1 MCHGGHLARVVAR
14 QVWRSEFLRI
24 TRSHKESAVSYTGC
38 LAPPSRSIA
47 LSSILWLLVLA
58 SLPGCALIPDIK
70 HKPALINPFPQLQT
84 IAVVPFFNQSEEP
97 TLSGERV
104 ALAYMNELQAIRGF
118 EVLPL
123 GAVKTKLG
131 EYMQEFGPPS
141 DDEGFQQFAQ
151 FLGVDAVLV
160 GSITDYDAYY
170 PPRMTMAVKWYAA
183 NPGFHPVLPGYGL
196 PWGTTEEKHIPRWV
210 HQESQRALARA
221 QLETQLPEPEPIMPE
236 DRDGYRI
243 RYGDDTDP
251 QDDVGAETVGGA
263 LELTSSF
270 ASEVRPA
277 AGEQMV
283 GEDGQLLQF
292 DSYEQIDV
300 YPEDWPDPRG
310 FIPDSPMKQ
319 RPKYM
324 AQSAPI
330 IEHMRSFNGH
340 DEDFTEQLAEYF
352 YYRDDARFGGWQA
365 YLQRSEDF
373 IRFCCYLHLSET
385 LIARGGLDESPL
397 IFRWPIDRY
406 TR

>member
-1 MCHGGHLARVVAR
+1 MSNA
-14 QVWRSEFLRI
+14 
-24 TRSHKESAVSYTGC
+24 GC
-38 LAPPSRSIA
+38 LASPSKLIA
-47 LSSILWLLVLA
+47 MKFILWLLAIVA
-58 SLPGCALIPDIK
+58 MPGCALIPDIK
-70 HKPALINPFPQLQT
+70 HKPELMNPFPQLRSV
-84 IAVVPFFNQSEEP
+84 AVLPFFNQSEEP

-104 ALAYMNELQAIRGF
+104 ALAYMNELQEIRGF

-123 GAVKTKLG
+123 GAVKTKFQ
-131 EYMQEFGPPS
+131 EYMQEYGPPS
-141 DDEGFQQFAQ
+141 TDAGFQQFAQ

-170 PPRMTMAVKWYAA
+170 PPRMTMAVKWYAS

-221 QLETQLPEPEPIMPE
+221 QLDTQSPEPEPIMPE
-236 DRDGYRI
+236 DREGYRT
-243 RYGDDTDP
+243 RYGDESDP
-251 QDDVGAETVGGA
+251 QSDQGVQTAGGE
-263 LELTSSF
+263 LELTSSY
-270 ASEVRPA
+270 ASEIGL
-277 AGEQMV
+277 GEQII
-283 GEDGQLLQF
+283 GEDGQVISMDASELY
-292 DSYEQIDV
+292 DI
-300 YPEDWPDPRG
+300 YPDEWPDPRG
-310 FIPDSPMKQ
+310 FIPDAPMKQ
-319 RPKYM
+319 RPKYQ

-385 LIARGGLDESPL
+385 LIARGGRDESPL

-406 TR
+406 SR